1 MQGAAIAASVIERD
15 VLAARV
21 NGYRSSDL
29 DELCTSGE
37 VVWVGAGSL
46 GATDGRIRLV
56 YRDQVG
62 LLIPDIDDPSD
73 DPTHEAIRAHLRER
87 GASFWPDLVAAVQ
100 AAGLPYGTDAVHTA
114 LWDLV
119 WAGEV
124 TNDSLAPVRS
134 LISGSKSASAPKA
147 GRARGRRARPRVGGL
162 TAQGPPSA
170 VGRWSLVEPLRH
182 PVPSATERSL
192 AQAHQLLDRYG
203 VLTRETALAEGVSG
217 GFAGVYPVLKALEE
231 RGEVRRGY
239 FVAGLGAAQFA
250 LPGAVD
256 RLRAVRQVE
265 QAEAPVV
272 LAATD
277 PAQPYGAAV
286 TWPES
291 SGRPARSAGAH
302 VVLID
307 GDPIVL
313 VERGGRSL
321 VTFPG
326 ATETD
331 AWIEAVQG
339 LVKNGRLA
347 KLEIA
352 KVDGEPVRETP
363 LAARLEAAGFSP
375 GYRGMTYRG

>member
-1 MQGAAIAASVIERD
+1 MQGAAVAASVIERD

-21 NGYRSSDL
+21 NGFLSSDL

-100 AAGLPYGTDAVHTA
+100 AADLPYQTDVVHTA

-124 TNDSLAPVRS
+124 TNDSLAPVRA
-134 LISGSKSASAPKA
+134 LISGSKSASAPKP

-162 TAQGPPSA
+162 TVQGPPSA
-170 VGRWSLVEPLRH
+170 VGRWSLVEPLRR
-182 PVPSATERSL
+182 PVPSPTERSL

-203 VLTRETALAEGVSG
+203 VLTRETALAEGVVG

-256 RLRAVRQVE
+256 RLRAVREIETSEPPLVM
-265 QAEAPVV
+265 AT
-272 LAATD
+272 TD

-286 TWPES
+286 AWPDSE
-291 SGRPARSAGAH
+291 GRAARTAGSH

-307 GDPIVL
+307 GAPIVV
-313 VERGGRSL
+313 VERGGKSL
-321 VTFPG
+321 ITFEG
-326 ATETD
+326 AADTD
-331 AWIEAVQG
+331 AWIEAIQG
-339 LVKNGRLA
+339 LVKDGRL
-347 KLEIA
+347 KSLEIG
-352 KVDGEPVRETP
+352 KVDGDPVRETAY
-363 LAARLEAAGFSP
+363 AARLEAAGFAP
-375 GYRGMTYRG
+375 GYRGMTFRG